1 MNFNLFNS
9 ILLAGII
16 QGLIF
21 GGVVLFSKK
30 YNQKSN
36 IFLALFILC
45 FSVDILQYYIIDT
58 GILNPE
64 QLYYYIYVNWGLLIP
79 PFLLF
84 YVQSIL
90 NPVKKNAFISQLINY
105 TPFIIVFFFA
115 TLYKILIAIEYKNDF
130 VYSFFYILN
139 TVAEIFA
146 ILYMLFVLCISLYRI
161 QRYEKENI
169 GFKLSTI
176 STPLNWL
183 KITLTILLFLSLIW
197 LYLMALVI
205 IGKKNSFY
213 PLWIGMSLLIYW
225 LGHIGIYKFGVTTE
239 RKKLRNYSIE
249 NKKTYTVIEKQKNEH
264 IAALENLIVVQK
276 KYLDSNL
283 TLEKIAEEMQLSKS
297 HLSKIINTEL
307 SIGFVD
313 YVNALRVE
321 EAKGYLINPEFSKYT
336 LESIGLEA
344 GFNSKSAFYTA
355 FKKTT
360 GLTPTEFKKKN
371 SNLS

>member
-1 MNFNLFNS
+1 
-9 ILLAGII
+9 
-16 QGLIF
+16 
-21 GGVVLFSKK
+21 
-30 YNQKSN
+30 
-36 IFLALFILC
+36 
-45 FSVDILQYYIIDT
+45 
-58 GILNPE
+58 
-64 QLYYYIYVNWGLLIP
+64 
-79 PFLLF
+79 
-84 YVQSIL
+84 
-90 NPVKKNAFISQLINY
+90 
-105 TPFIIVFFFA
+105 
-115 TLYKILIAIEYKNDF
+115 
-130 VYSFFYILN
+130 
-139 TVAEIFA
+139 
-146 ILYMLFVLCISLYRI
+146 
-161 QRYEKENI
+161 
-169 GFKLSTI
+169 
-176 STPLNWL
+176 
-183 KITLTILLFLSLIW
+183 
-197 LYLMALVI
+197 MALVI

-355 FKKTT
+355 FKKTK